1 MAVQASAEVELRDR
15 GLREPELR
23 EAVLRSAPER
33 RGQLGGDL
41 SGDTEGEK
49 QGSLTGHAERGESNF
64 R

>member
-1 MAVQASAEVELRDR
+1 MLASAEVELREQ

-23 EAVLRSAPER
+23 EAVPRSTPER
-33 RGQLGGDL
+33 RGQLSGEL

-49 QGSLTGHAERGESNF
+49 QGSPTGHAERGESNF